1 MPGWAAAACAVG
13 CVGVVIACALFM
25 GLAAVAGVADA
36 FEAAGAAFAAGDG
49 TAAIGAVCASLAAAG
64 AGLVAEVCGATVAWP
79 GLGEVAACSACAAAP
94 AETIAI
100 TAPARR
106 TILNMLLH
114 ILCS

>member
-1 MPGWAAAACAVG
+1 M
-13 CVGVVIACALFM
+13 IACALLM

-49 TAAIGAVCASLAAAG
+49 TPAIGELCASLAAAAG